1 MTEMLYA
8 LELSAQIKAE
18 LVPIA
23 LFFGMF
29 FAVFGL
35 GGVVVR
41 YLPRKPGSVL
51 DEILNEEWDDGEEDA
66 DGADGAQTPDEPP
79 EPEQED
85 ETAGK

>member
-66 DGADGAQTPDEPP
+66 DGTETPAEASA
-79 EPEQED
+79 PEQTED

>member
-66 DGADGAQTPDEPP
+66 DGAETPDEPP
-79 EPEQED
+79 EPEQAED